1 MIVAMQLVERP
12 RGVASY
18 GAASVKAMPDLVRAR
33 FRVVRL
39 EQTLQVASAAVHPV
53 REAMRRHGIGTG
65 PGPGPRRGV
74 RRGNHRLLNHPRL
87 TPTGYCRAL
96 SWVRATP
103 VAQP

>member
-18 GAASVKAMPDLVRAR
+18 GAVSVKAMPDLVRAR

-39 EQTLQVASAAVHPV
+39 DLKSSWNNYGSE
-53 REAMRRHGIGTG
+53 RYR
-65 PGPGPRRGV
+65 V

-87 TPTGYCRAL
+87 TPTGYCWAS